1 MVSNIN
7 PLVPAQG
14 VPASKAALRANLAA
28 AKAEIEALQSGKS
41 DTSHTH
47 TLAGI
52 TNAGTAAGFNVGTSA
67 NNVVQLDGS
76 AQLPAV
82 NGSQLT
88 NLTVGTTGVT
98 NQSGV
103 TGTTA
108 SDALNTL
115 NTAMTEVN
123 QDVVDLCNAIG
134 IAENV
139 QHLGT
144 VAGGIVADNSTVK
157 AALIAIVAAILT
169 KSPIT
174 QSGREFTGAT
184 EALVLGDAGNSVIG
198 NSASAQLLTVPL
210 NSAVPYPICTR
221 VDVYQRGA
229 GIVTVRGGTGVTV
242 NGVSAGGASLLAQ
255 YTAVTLLLIA
265 TDTWIMAGAHG
276 IVS

>member
-52 TNAGTAAGFNVGTSA
+52 TNAGTAAGFNVGTAA

-88 NLTVGTTGVT
+88 NLTVGTSGVT

-103 TGTTA
+103 TGVTT

-123 QDVVDLCNAIG
+123 LDVVDLCIALG

-139 QHLGT
+139 QHLGV

-157 AALIAIVAAILT
+157 AAITAIVAAILT
-169 KSPIT
+169 KSPHT
-174 QSGREFTGAT
+174 QSGRVLTGTA
-184 EALVLGDAGNSVIG
+184 EALVLGDAGNIVTVS
-198 NSASAQLLTVPL
+198 NSAAQILTIPL
-210 NSAVPYPICTR
+210 NSAVPYPIWTR
-221 VDVYQRGA
+221 VDVYRG
-229 GIVTVRGGTGVTV
+229 GTGGLTVRGATGVTV
-242 NGVSAGGASLLAQ
+242 NGVSAGGAALQAQYVGISLLLV
-255 YTAVTLLLIA
+255 AV
-265 TDTWIMAGAHG
+265 DTWYMAGAHG